1 MPFKWNTNNPNLLKN
16 KAKACGIEWQDKEF
30 ICFLAESGVAFK
42 FAHCQSSVLQYT
54 LYLICDTSELLMA
67 ALLLESNL
75 SHGRY
80 VAVGEVLEKLAS
92 GRTHPSNLAAKDLL
106 ERLSWSGKRVKE
118 VLAHRIKNIL
128 LGFLRGAEV
137 STKWGGRDSVAG
149 GLIAVNEKQECYCID
164 LLSRN
169 SMSDY
174 FFKYMIFETGLL
186 SSEVFESAED
196 QSVRCTTA
204 EGDAPSLCLPFKMS
218 VLI

>member
-1 MPFKWNTNNPNLLKN
+1 M
-16 KAKACGIEWQDKEF
+16 
-30 ICFLAESGVAFK
+30 

-54 LYLICDTSELLMA
+54 LCLICDTGELLMA

-80 VAVGEVLEKLAS
+80 AAVGEVLEKLAS
-92 GRTHPSNLAAKDLL
+92 GRAHPSNLAAKDLL
-106 ERLSWSGKRVKE
+106 EGLSWSGNRVKE

-137 STKWGGRDSVAG
+137 STKWDGRDSVVG

-169 SMSDY
+169 CMSDY
-174 FFKYMIFETGLL
+174 FFKYMFFETGLL
-186 SSEVFESAED
+186 GSDLFEFAEGQPVRCTSAED
-196 QSVRCTTA
+196 
-204 EGDAPSLCLPFKMS
+204 DAPSLCLQFKVS